1 MTRET
6 VSRRRRPHTLDA
18 VRYALPMPPYVSS
31 HRAPCRVGAAAPRP
45 AGSRRDRSRRPT
57 GAQPHGGPWRAR
69 GRAFARRA
77 TLPYPSHRHTE
88 GPGWP
93 ARRLLARAPL
103 ETGPPCSPGDPGPV
117 RGLAA
122 VLARS
127 GSPWPRVA
135 FPSVPGRAGVSAG
148 PTLPLTRSLRLP
160 LRPCVDLIGG
170 DWRRFGGRVHHTRA
184 CADGIL
190 PSSRPRGYRADDR
203 MSTWCVN

>member
-1 MTRET
+1 M
-6 VSRRRRPHTLDA
+6 RR
-18 VRYALPMPPYVSS
+18 
-31 HRAPCRVGAAAPRP
+31 AAWAPRLP
-45 AGSRRDRSRRPT
+45 VR
-57 GAQPHGGPWRAR
+57 RAR
-69 GRAFARRA
+69 GATAPADRPARSLMAGPGGPVDALSRAG
-77 TLPYPSHRHTE
+77 LPYPSHRHTE

-117 RGLAA
+117 RGLAAAGAPRDRPAVPPSSLTTGPVRLAA